1 MLSFKNIKKTYNN
14 DNVKNLVLDNTEIN
28 INKSEINLIKGN
40 SGVGKSTLLN
50 IIGCLLKPDKG
61 QLVTENNVYDLK
73 KDNLS
78 EYRINSFSYLF
89 QDFNLLPEFNVY
101 ENLLLPSYINNLDLN
116 ETKLNI
122 EEYMNYVDIKHLKF
136 SYPNALSHG
145 EKQRVAMLRCLL
157 GGKKIILADEPTG
170 NLDEINTKL
179 LLELI
184 LNINRKLEYT
194 FVITSHDMNFME
206 IANNVYTIMNKK
218 IIKNNE
224 WKLYNRNTEIIKD
237 S

>member
-1 MLSFKNIKKTYNN
+1 MLSFKEIDKSYINKDI
-14 DNVKNLVLDNTEIN
+14 KNLVLDNAEID
-28 INKSEINLIKGN
+28 ISKSEINLITGN

-50 IIGCLLKPDKG
+50 IIGCLLRPDKG
-61 QLVTENNVYDLK
+61 QLITGENEYNLK

-78 EYRINSFSYLF
+78 NYRINSFSYLF

-101 ENLLLPSYINNLDLN
+101 ENLLLPSYINKLDLN
-116 ETKLNI
+116 ETKLHI
-122 EEYMNYVDIKHLKF
+122 EEYMSYIDIKHLKY
-136 SYPNALSHG
+136 SYPESLSHG

-194 FVITSHDMNFME
+194 FVITSHDMSFKK
-206 IANNVYTIMNKK
+206 IANNIFMINNKK
-218 IIKNNE
+218 IIK
-224 WKLYNRNTEIIKD
+224 K
-237 S
+237 

>member
-1 MLSFKNIKKTYNN
+1 MLSFKEIYKSYVNKDI
-14 DNVKNLVLDNTEIN
+14 KNLVLDNAEID
-28 INKSEINLIKGN
+28 ISKSEINLITGN

-50 IIGCLLKPDKG
+50 IIGCLLRPDKG
-61 QLVTENNVYDLK
+61 QLITGKNEYNLK

-78 EYRINSFSYLF
+78 NYRLNSFSYLF

-101 ENLLLPSYINNLDLN
+101 ENLLLPSYINKLDLN
-116 ETKLNI
+116 ETKLHI
-122 EEYMNYVDIKHLKF
+122 EEYMSYIDIKHLKY
-136 SYPNALSHG
+136 SYPESLSHG

-194 FVITSHDMNFME
+194 FVITSHDMSFKK
-206 IANNVYTIMNKK
+206 IANNIFMINNKK
-218 IIKNNE
+218 IVK
-224 WKLYNRNTEIIKD
+224 K
-237 S
+237 

>member
-1 MLSFKNIKKTYNN
+1 MLSFKEINKSYINKDIKNS
-14 DNVKNLVLDNTEIN
+14 VLDGAEIEISN
-28 INKSEINLIKGN
+28 SEINLITGN

-50 IIGCLLKPDKG
+50 IIGCLLRPESGKLTTDKHSF
-61 QLVTENNVYDLK
+61 DLS

-78 EYRINSFSYLF
+78 NYRIKSFSYLF
-89 QDFNLLPEFNVY
+89 QDFNLLPEFDVY
-101 ENLLLPSYINNLDLN
+101 QNLLLPSYINKLDLN

-122 EEYMNYVDIKHLKF
+122 EEYMSYVDIKHLKH
-136 SYPNALSHG
+136 SYPVSLSHG

-194 FVITSHDMNFME
+194 FVITSHDMSFKK
-206 IANNVYTIMNKK
+206 IANNIFTIENKK
-218 IIKNNE
+218 INK
-224 WKLYNRNTEIIKD
+224 K
-237 S
+237 

>member
-1 MLSFKNIKKTYNN
+1 MLSFKEIDKSYVNN
-14 DNVKNLVLDNTEIN
+14 EVKNLVLDNAEIDVE
-28 INKSEINLIKGN
+28 KSKINLITGN

-50 IIGCLLKPDKG
+50 IIGCLLKPDNGKLITG
-61 QLVTENNVYDLK
+61 DTEYNLN

-78 EYRINSFSYLF
+78 KYRINSFSYLF

-101 ENLLLPSYINNLDLN
+101 ENLLLPSYINKLDLN
-116 ETKLNI
+116 KTKNNI
-122 EEYMNYVDIKHLKF
+122 EEYMSYVDIKHLKY
-136 SYPNALSHG
+136 SYPESLSHG

-194 FVITSHDMNFME
+194 FVITSHDMSFKK
-206 IANNVYTIMNKK
+206 IANNIFTINNKK
-218 IIKNNE
+218 IIK
-224 WKLYNRNTEIIKD
+224 K
-237 S
+237 

>member
-1 MLSFKNIKKTYNN
+1 MLSFKEIEKSYINN
-14 DNVKNLVLDNTEIN
+14 DIKNLVLDNAEID
-28 INKSEINLIKGN
+28 ISKSEINLITGN

-50 IIGCLLKPDKG
+50 IIGCLLRPDKG
-61 QLVTENNVYDLK
+61 QLITGENEYNLK

-78 EYRINSFSYLF
+78 NYRLNSFSYLF

-101 ENLLLPSYINNLDLN
+101 ENLLLPSYINKLDLN
-116 ETKLNI
+116 ETKLHI
-122 EEYMNYVDIKHLKF
+122 EEYMSYIDIKHLKY
-136 SYPNALSHG
+136 SYPESLSHG

-194 FVITSHDMNFME
+194 FVITSHDMSFKK
-206 IANNVYTIMNKK
+206 IANNIFMINNKK
-218 IIKNNE
+218 IIK
-224 WKLYNRNTEIIKD
+224 K
-237 S
+237 

>member
-1 MLSFKNIKKTYNN
+1 MLSFKEIEKSYINN
-14 DNVKNLVLDNTEIN
+14 DIKNLVLDNAEID
-28 INKSEINLIKGN
+28 ISKSEINLITGN

-50 IIGCLLKPDKG
+50 IIGCLLRPDKG
-61 QLVTENNVYDLK
+61 QLITGENEYNLK

-78 EYRINSFSYLF
+78 NYRINSFSYLF

-101 ENLLLPSYINNLDLN
+101 ENLLLPSYINKLDLN
-116 ETKLNI
+116 ETKLHI
-122 EEYMNYVDIKHLKF
+122 EEYMSYIDIKHLKY
-136 SYPNALSHG
+136 SYPESLSHG

-194 FVITSHDMNFME
+194 FVITSHDMSFKK
-206 IANNVYTIMNKK
+206 IANNIFMINNKK
-218 IIKNNE
+218 IIK
-224 WKLYNRNTEIIKD
+224 K
-237 S
+237 

>member
-1 MLSFKNIKKTYNN
+1 MLSFKEIEKSYINN
-14 DNVKNLVLDNTEIN
+14 DIKNLVLDNAEID
-28 INKSEINLIKGN
+28 ISKSEINLITGN

-50 IIGCLLKPDKG
+50 IIGCLLRPDKG
-61 QLVTENNVYDLK
+61 QLITGENEYNLK

-78 EYRINSFSYLF
+78 NYRINSFSYLF

-101 ENLLLPSYINNLDLN
+101 ENLLIPSYINKLDLN
-116 ETKLNI
+116 ETKLHI
-122 EEYMNYVDIKHLKF
+122 EEYMSYIDIKHLKY
-136 SYPNALSHG
+136 SYPESLSHG

-157 GGKKIILADEPTG
+157 GGKKTILADEPTG

-194 FVITSHDMNFME
+194 FVITSHDMSFKK
-206 IANNVYTIMNKK
+206 IANNIFMINNKK
-218 IIKNNE
+218 IIK
-224 WKLYNRNTEIIKD
+224 K
-237 S
+237 

>member
-1 MLSFKNIKKTYNN
+1 MLSFKKINKSYINNNI
-14 DNVKNLVLDNTEIN
+14 KNLVLDSAEIE
-28 INKSEINLIKGN
+28 INKSEINLITGN

-50 IIGCLLKPDKG
+50 IIGCLLRPDSGK
-61 QLVTENNVYDLK
+61 LITDKFNFDLT

-78 EYRINSFSYLF
+78 NYRIKSFSYLF
-89 QDFNLLPEFNVY
+89 QDFNLLPEFDVY
-101 ENLLLPSYINNLDLN
+101 QNLLLPSYINKLDLN
-116 ETKLNI
+116 ETKHNI
-122 EEYMNYVDIKHLKF
+122 EEYMSYVDIKHLKH
-136 SYPNALSHG
+136 SYPESLSHG

-194 FVITSHDMNFME
+194 FVITSHDMSFKK
-206 IANNVYTIMNKK
+206 IANNIFEINNKK
-218 IIKNNE
+218 IIK
-224 WKLYNRNTEIIKD
+224 KK
-237 S
+237 

>member
-1 MLSFKNIKKTYNN
+1 MLNFKNLKKSYINN
-14 DNVKNLVLDNTEIN
+14 NVKNLVLDDANID
-28 INKSEINLIKGN
+28 INKSEINLITGN

-50 IIGCLLKPDKG
+50 IIGCLIKPDSGELITDKD
-61 QLVTENNVYDLK
+61 VFNLK
-73 KDNLS
+73 IDNLS
-78 EYRINSFSYLF
+78 NYRIKSFSYLF

-116 ETKLNI
+116 ESKLHI
-122 EEYMNYVDIKHLKF
+122 EEYMSYIDVKHLKF
-136 SYPNALSHG
+136 AYPETLSHG
-145 EKQRVAMLRCLL
+145 EKQRIAMLRSLL

-194 FVITSHDMNFME
+194 FVITSHDISFMK
-206 IANNVYTIMNKK
+206 IAKNIFKIEKKK
-218 IIKNNE
+218 IIKSNE
-224 WKLYNRNTEIIKD
+224 
-237 S
+237 

>member
-1 MLSFKNIKKTYNN
+1 MLSFKEIDKSYINKDI
-14 DNVKNLVLDNTEIN
+14 KNLVLDNAEID
-28 INKSEINLIKGN
+28 ISKSEINLITGN

-50 IIGCLLKPDKG
+50 IIGCLLRPDKG
-61 QLVTENNVYDLK
+61 QLITGENEYNLK

-78 EYRINSFSYLF
+78 NYRINSFSYLF

-101 ENLLLPSYINNLDLN
+101 ENLLLPSYINKLDLN
-116 ETKLNI
+116 ETKLHI
-122 EEYMNYVDIKHLKF
+122 EEYMSYIDIKHLKY
-136 SYPNALSHG
+136 SYPESLSHG

-194 FVITSHDMNFME
+194 FVITSHDMSFKK
-206 IANNVYTIMNKK
+206 IANNIFMINNKK
-218 IIKNNE
+218 IVK
-224 WKLYNRNTEIIKD
+224 K
-237 S
+237 

>member
-1 MLSFKNIKKTYNN
+1 MLSFKEIDKSYVNKDI
-14 DNVKNLVLDNTEIN
+14 KNLVLDNAEID
-28 INKSEINLIKGN
+28 ISKSEINLITGN

-50 IIGCLLKPDKG
+50 IIGCLLRPDKG
-61 QLVTENNVYDLK
+61 QLITGENEYNLK

-78 EYRINSFSYLF
+78 NYRINSFSYLF

-101 ENLLLPSYINNLDLN
+101 ENLLLPSYINKLDLN
-116 ETKLNI
+116 ETKLHI
-122 EEYMNYVDIKHLKF
+122 EEYMSYIDIKHLKY
-136 SYPNALSHG
+136 SYPESLSHG

-194 FVITSHDMNFME
+194 FVITSHDMSFKK
-206 IANNVYTIMNKK
+206 IANNIFMINNKK
-218 IIKNNE
+218 IIK
-224 WKLYNRNTEIIKD
+224 K
-237 S
+237 

>member
-1 MLSFKNIKKTYNN
+1 MLSFKEIEKSYINN
-14 DNVKNLVLDNTEIN
+14 DIKNLVLDNAEID
-28 INKSEINLIKGN
+28 ISKSEINLITGN

-50 IIGCLLKPDKG
+50 IIGCLLRPDKG
-61 QLVTENNVYDLK
+61 QLITGENEYNLK

-78 EYRINSFSYLF
+78 NYRINSFSYLF

-101 ENLLLPSYINNLDLN
+101 ENLLLPSYINKLDLN
-116 ETKLNI
+116 ETKLHI
-122 EEYMNYVDIKHLKF
+122 EEYMSYIDIKHLKY
-136 SYPNALSHG
+136 SYPESLSHG

-157 GGKKIILADEPTG
+157 GGKKTILADEPTG

-194 FVITSHDMNFME
+194 FVITSHDMSFKK
-206 IANNVYTIMNKK
+206 IANNIFMINNKK
-218 IIKNNE
+218 IVK
-224 WKLYNRNTEIIKD
+224 K
-237 S
+237 

>member
-1 MLSFKNIKKTYNN
+1 ML
-14 DNVKNLVLDNTEIN
+14 
-28 INKSEINLIKGN
+28 
-40 SGVGKSTLLN
+40 
-50 IIGCLLKPDKG
+50 
-61 QLVTENNVYDLK
+61 
-73 KDNLS
+73 LS
-78 EYRINSFSYLF
+78 EYFFTKFFTFLYFSNSSLYILSSSKYFIELLF
-89 QDFNLLPEFNVY
+89 ILF
-101 ENLLLPSYINNLDLN
+101 LLPSKSVNFGPGAEMLMNPKREKSAQSPRTDINISDLGELDSLDLN

-122 EEYMNYVDIKHLKF
+122 EEYMNYVDIKHLKS
-136 SYPNALSHG
+136 SYPNTLSHG

-224 WKLYNRNTEIIKD
+224 
-237 S
+237 